1 MHIIRLISHTYILLL
16 ALLLL
21 IFILI
26 LDDFFTDN
34 SFIIFFLPLGG
45 ICSLVYTPLIM
56 SKPNHYA
63 SQLKNNISKY
73 IRYAAAPFM
82 FIFILL
88 FISIGSSVALNM
100 GLHLLS
106 NKEHESFQLTIKEKR
121 IPYKRYGY
129 YGHVIFKEFSS
140 GTYEVSEKTF
150 LNIRAGQKVLA
161 EGYSSTYG
169 VELSNVEFR

>member
-1 MHIIRLISHTYILLL
+1 M
-16 ALLLL
+16 
-21 IFILI
+21 
-26 LDDFFTDN
+26 
-34 SFIIFFLPLGG
+34 G
-45 ICSLVYTPLIM
+45 
-56 SKPNHYA
+56 KPNHNT
-63 SQLKNNISKY
+63 SQLKTNISKY
-73 IRYAAAPFM
+73 IRYVAAPFM

-140 GTYEVSEKTF
+140 GTYGVSERTF
-150 LNIRAGQKVLA
+150 HNISVGKKVLG
-161 EGYSSTYG
+161 EGYSSPYG